1 MRATLLEAVEFDPV
15 RTDFRENSALEVNYT
30 GLDESSDIGKH
41 ERVKINKAALPIWR
55 KMLC

>member
-1 MRATLLEAVEFDPV
+1 MN
-15 RTDFRENSALEVNYT
+15 TDFRENSALEVNYT